1 MKAKTIFVCKE
12 CGNESPKWMG
22 KCPGCGS
29 WNTYIEEKIER
40 TSAGAASAPL
50 AAIREKRRA
59 EPKSITAVSTDIEE
73 RTSSGSDELDRV
85 LGGGVVTGS
94 LVLCGGE
101 PGIGKST
108 LLLQVCRH
116 IANTGTVLYISGE
129 ESERQI
135 KMRADRLG
143 ALSENILVANETDL
157 TSINEAI
164 ASVKPKTVIIDSVQT
179 IYNSELQSSPGS
191 VAQVREC
198 TMSFMRTAKDNGIT
212 FFIVGHVT
220 KDGNIAGPR
229 VLEHMVDCVLYFEGE
244 RHQSYRIV
252 RAVKNRFGSTNEIG
266 VFEMSDKGLIDVLNP
281 SHMLLSGRP
290 VDVPG
295 SAVVCSIE
303 GTRPILAEIQALVAR
318 SVYPNPKRMAEGL
331 DNNRASIIITVLEKR
346 TGLNLAMQDSY
357 INVTGGIKLDEPAT
371 DLAVAAAVASS
382 AMNVPVPQDMAFFGE
397 VGLTGELRTVTQAAR
412 RIAEIE
418 KMGFKRCMLPF
429 DSLGSIDRVGIELVA
444 VKNLKDMIAYIGNR

>member
-12 CGNESPKWMG
+12 CGNESPKWLG
-22 KCPGCGS
+22 RCPGCGQ
-29 WNTYIEEKIER
+29 WNTYIEEKAER
-40 TSAGAASAPL
+40 TSAGL
-50 AAIREKRRA
+50 AAPPNGKTLLKSGL
-59 EPKSITAVSTDIEE
+59 PKSIVSLSTDVEE
-73 RTSSGSDELDRV
+73 RISSGSDELDRV
-85 LGGGVVTGS
+85 LGGGIVNGS

-108 LLLQVCRH
+108 LLLQVCRNL
-116 IANTGTVLYISGE
+116 AKAETVLYISGE

-135 KMRADRLG
+135 KMRADRLN
-143 ALSENILVANETDL
+143 ALNENILVANETDL
-157 TSINEAI
+157 SDINEAI
-164 ASVKPKTVIIDSVQT
+164 DAVKPKAVVIDSIQT
-179 IYNSELQSSPGS
+179 ICSSELASSPGS
-191 VAQVREC
+191 VTQVREC
-198 TMSFMRTAKDNGIT
+198 TMSFMRMAKALGIT

-220 KDGNIAGPR
+220 KDGSIAGPR

-266 VFEMSDKGLIDVLNP
+266 VFEMSDRGLTDVPNP

-303 GTRPILAEIQALVAR
+303 GTRPILAEIQALVSK
-318 SVYPNPKRMAEGL
+318 SVYPNPKRMAAGL
-331 DNNRASIIITVLEKR
+331 DYNRASIIITVLEKR

-382 AMNVPVPQDMAFFGE
+382 AMNIPLPQDMAYFGE

-429 DSLGSIDRVGIELVA
+429 DALGGIDRAGIELVA
-444 VKNLKDMIAYIGNR
+444 VKNLTDVLAYIRG

>member
-1 MKAKTIFVCKE
+1 MKSKTVFVCKE
-12 CGNESPKWMG
+12 CGNESPKWLG
-22 KCPGCGS
+22 KCPGCGQ

-40 TSAGAASAPL
+40 TSAGAGFSAV
-50 AAIREKRRA
+50 AAAGSIKKA
-59 EPKSITAVSTDIEE
+59 VVPKSISSVSTETE
-73 RTSSGSDELDRV
+73 ARVSSGSEELDRV
-85 LGGGVVTGS
+85 LGGGVVNGS
-94 LVLCGGE
+94 LILCGGE

-116 IANTGTVLYISGE
+116 MANSGTVLYISGE

-135 KMRADRLG
+135 RLRADRLG
-143 ALSENILVANETDL
+143 ALSDNILVANETDL
-157 TSINEAI
+157 SNINEAI
-164 ASVKPKTVIIDSVQT
+164 GAVKPNVVIIDSIQT
-179 IYNSELQSSPGS
+179 IYSSELSSSPGS

-198 TMSFMRTAKDNGIT
+198 TLSFMRTAKELGIT
-212 FFIVGHVT
+212 IFIVGHVT
-220 KDGNIAGPR
+220 KEGSIAGPR

-266 VFEMSDKGLIDVLNP
+266 VFEMSDRGLCDVPNP

-290 VDVPG
+290 VDAPG

-303 GTRPILAEIQALVAR
+303 GTRPILAEIQALV
-318 SVYPNPKRMAEGL
+318 SKTVYPNPKRMATGL
-331 DNNRASIIITVLEKR
+331 DYNRASLIVTVLDKR
-346 TGLNLAMQDSY
+346 VGLNLAMMDSY

-382 AMNVPVPQDMAFFGE
+382 ALNVPLPPDMAYFGE

-429 DSLGSIDRVGIELVA
+429 DSLGGIDKVGIELVA
-444 VKNLKDMIAYIGNR
+444 VRNLSDVMAYIRR